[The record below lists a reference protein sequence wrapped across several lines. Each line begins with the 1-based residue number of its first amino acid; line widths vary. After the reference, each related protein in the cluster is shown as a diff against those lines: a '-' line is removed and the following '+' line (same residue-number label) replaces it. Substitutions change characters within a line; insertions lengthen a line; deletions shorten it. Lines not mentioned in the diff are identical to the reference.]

1 MFNIYISVTR
11 CSISVTQ
18 IFEIKLEVKCAMSK
32 TKAHSMCLIVDQAIT
47 GNERHVNRQPGFSTL
62 YSLVLQLFFKE
73 KNRRIDSTANW

>member
-18 IFEIKLEVKCAMSK
+18 IIIVKFEIKLEVKCAMSK

-62 YSLVLQLFFKE
+62 YSLVLQFFF
-73 KNRRIDSTANW
+73 